1 MLLPRSITGGI
12 PYRFKQLIDLISQK
26 DVLFSFDAN
35 GFSGRVNASRA
46 AVIYAR
52 GLDYAP
58 TSTWTPGESY
68 DFQKPHVE
76 AWLRMIGV
84 TDIDSILIERTL
96 FGLEAEQVARANAK
110 IEAERLALEF

>member
-35 GFSGRVNASRA
+35 VFSGRVKASRA

-68 DFQKPHVE
+68 DFQKP
-76 AWLRMIGV
+76 
-84 TDIDSILIERTL
+84 
-96 FGLEAEQVARANAK
+96 
-110 IEAERLALEF
+110 